1 MFNFNFALLNF
12 IAGLAPAMEALME
25 AQEGLYNK
33 AEVMETAF
41 LQVLEKEGVYNS
53 SVQRVD
59 EEWAKA
65 RRELKALE
73 QEEEEAFWALLEIF
87 SEVPAVSLVSRLH
100 EAKEAVEEA
109 QKAAYHATNQR
120 DWNEALVAVWKA
132 EKTLKGLEIQL
143 LEFPGAEDDPVL
155 FEAVIRLKAA
165 TV

>member
-1 MFNFNFALLNF
+1 MFNFNFSLLNF
-12 IAGLAPAMEALME
+12 IVGLAPTMEALME
-25 AQEGLYNK
+25 AQEGFYSK
-33 AEVMETAF
+33 AEVLETALF
-41 LQVLEKEGVYNS
+41 EVLEKEGLS
-53 SVQRVD
+53 PQFSKVD
-59 EEWAKA
+59 KA
-65 RRELKALE
+65 LQGARKELKALE

-87 SEVPAVSLVSRLH
+87 NEVPAVSLVSGLH
-100 EAKEAVEEA
+100 AVQKAMEEA

-143 LEFPGAEDDPVL
+143 LEFPGDDPVL